1 MADILIDNW
10 TLQRA
15 AVSINDVYENIAA
28 PNDDYIRLVEAIIL
42 WDNVYFL
49 DNEYSQYW
57 KNILWRFGYQN
68 YLAPFSTGK
77 VEDYEIFQQE
87 NGGNSIIADS
97 ALKYSTFCNKNNI
110 AYLPCKE
117 RAEYLK
123 QCDFIASYV
132 NRKDVMNLL
141 DKTLAEYYVSLNSR
155 FGTDKIRFSFPVL
168 FDFIVANTTDKFFLQ
183 TALQVRNEKE
193 VIQFRK
199 WLSSFE
205 QQLQQG
211 ALQELEKL
219 LAYLP
224 ALICDLTRVVSPK
237 RSAEIQIGLTPA
249 INIPVTFGGSAKNLI
264 HVDFLRTLSSFA
276 INERKP
282 YQPFNNIY

>member
-57 KNILWRFGYQN
+57 KKFFWRFGYQN

-77 VEDYEIFQQE
+77 VEDYEIFQQKNSE
-87 NGGNSIIADS
+87 NSIIEES

-141 DKTLAEYYVSLNSR
+141 DKTLAEYYVSLNRR

-168 FDFIVANTTDKFFLQ
+168 FDFIAANTTDKFFLQ
-183 TALQVRNEKE
+183 TALQVRSEKE

-219 LAYLP
+219 LVYLP
-224 ALICDLTRVVSPK
+224 ALISDLTRVVSPK
-237 RSAEIQIGLTPA
+237 RSAEFQIGLTPA

-282 YQPFNNIY
+282 HQPFNNIY